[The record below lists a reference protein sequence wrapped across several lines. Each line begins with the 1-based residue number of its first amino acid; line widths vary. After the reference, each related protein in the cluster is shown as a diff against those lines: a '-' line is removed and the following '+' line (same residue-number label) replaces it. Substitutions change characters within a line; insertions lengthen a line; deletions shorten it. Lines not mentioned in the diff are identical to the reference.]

1 MRTIPSWIAALGI
14 GLGATAALAQSP
26 GAAPPPP
33 MSLFGSNPGLTGPAT
48 TSAPAP
54 TGVSSWA
61 APTPL
66 FGNKTSAIKQTASQ
80 EPTTLP
86 ALDSLTQPVVPNG
99 RPGTVYSP
107 WVGDQGTGGRDGP
120 VTYELYLGTG
130 PSLLFGG
137 GELRQ
142 ILKTF
147 GWTVEGGARTLL
159 FDVGRD
165 RAWVLNLGLSFTQH
179 NGQGFDRTAAAFTRG
194 DFPTTT
200 NGAGQQVQDSSQAR
214 LPDVLTNVAAIRL
227 NRTSFNYGLG
237 RDYFLNGPGTVP
249 EETFGNIRAGWDF
262 GGRYGTA
269 SLSYIPEGDPTGY
282 RRRHGIYEGIYL
294 GGQANWEKP
303 FRSWT
308 LIIGG
313 RIEYSSDWLNV
324 LPPQTR
330 NIQEVNLK
338 MLFGVRF

>member
-1 MRTIPSWIAALGI
+1 M
-14 GLGATAALAQSP
+14 GLGATAAPAQSP

-33 MSLFGSNPGLTGPAT
+33 MSLFGSNPGLTAPAT
-48 TSAPAP
+48 TPAPA
-54 TGVSSWA
+54 TNSVSSWA

-66 FGNKTSAIKQTASQ
+66 FGGKSAAIKQTASQ
-80 EPTTLP
+80 EPSALP
-86 ALDSLTQPVVPNG
+86 AMDSLTQPIVPDG
-99 RPGTVYSP
+99 RPGTIYSP
-107 WVGDQGTGGRDGP
+107 WVDGQGVGGMHGP
-120 VTYELYLGTG
+120 VTYEPYLATG
-130 PSLLFGG
+130 PSILFGG

-142 ILKTF
+142 ILKTG
-147 GWTVEGGARTLL
+147 GWTVEGGVRTLL
-159 FDVGRD
+159 FESSRD

-179 NGQGFDRTAAAFTRG
+179 DGRGFDRTANAFTRG
-194 DFPTTT
+194 DFPSVT
-200 NGAGQQVQDSSQAR
+200 NQQGQQVQDSSQPR

-227 NRTSFNYGLG
+227 NRTSLNYGLG

-282 RRRHGIYEGIYL
+282 RRRQDVYHGIYL
-294 GGQANWEKP
+294 GGQVNWEKP

-308 LIIGG
+308 LLIGG
-313 RIEYSSDWLNV
+313 RLEYSSNWLNV
-324 LPPQTR
+324 LPPQTS
-330 NIQEVNLK
+330 NLQDLNLK